1 MYDITYILHHHK
13 VYKDV
18 CYIYY
23 IERRYSKMVILEQET
38 EPKLLT
44 GAQEKLIYQLL
55 QSKVF
60 SKKEFEAF
68 YRKVKKQIVTSYD
81 GSVCLNYLLASIR
94 FRKMFTG
101 KHARSHAK
109 CYLCGSRKDIVRYA
123 ELPDL
128 KQRFYCRSC
137 ECNLDSVKYAGVP
150 SIEEKSAEEIT
161 EMQSAINSSV
171 ALEIKND

>member
-1 MYDITYILHHHK
+1 
-13 VYKDV
+13 
-18 CYIYY
+18 
-23 IERRYSKMVILEQET
+23 MVILEQET

-109 CYLCGSRKDIVRYA
+109 CCICSTRENLVRYA

-128 KQRFYCRSC
+128 KQKFYCSDC
-137 ECNLDSVKYAGVP
+137 EISLDSSKEVP
-150 SIEEKSAEEIT
+150 VSIDEENGTK
-161 EMQSAINSSV
+161 
-171 ALEIKND
+171 